1 MTEKLKID
9 EGIEL
14 AIRLATNNYQIN
26 KDAILVTLH
35 TAKTVSISDEDKNYI
50 GILLNTGSCNEPI
63 IENLYKYWAKRM
75 NKPIVSIMND
85 YTNSSLKYIRPSE
98 IVLKLYH
105 PNEPKTIER
114 IESGRSWI
122 DYSSQI
128 KRKIVSDV
136 KNGCGI
142 WTFKT
147 EYLKAVLN
155 EKTLSRYGKSIMVL
169 KTIPFCKYMKTEK
182 EVIGKHYRVIYNGDI
197 RKRETLK
204 TLSRLLETD
213 LSSIDPESL

>member
-14 AIRLATNNYQIN
+14 AIRLATSNYQIS

-85 YTNSSLKYIRPSE
+85 YTNSSLEYIRPSE

-105 PNEPKTIER
+105 PNEPESIER
-114 IESGRSWI
+114 IGL
-122 DYSSQI
+122 DAA
-128 KRKIVSDV
+128 
-136 KNGCGI
+136 G
-142 WTFKT
+142 
-147 EYLKAVLN
+147 
-155 EKTLSRYGKSIMVL
+155 
-169 KTIPFCKYMKTEK
+169 
-182 EVIGKHYRVIYNGDI
+182 
-197 RKRETLK
+197 
-204 TLSRLLETD
+204 
-213 LSSIDPESL
+213 